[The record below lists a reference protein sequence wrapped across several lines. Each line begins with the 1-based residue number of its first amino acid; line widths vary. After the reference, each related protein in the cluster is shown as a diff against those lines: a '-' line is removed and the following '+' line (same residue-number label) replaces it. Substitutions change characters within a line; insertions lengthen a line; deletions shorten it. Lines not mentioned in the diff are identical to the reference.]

1 MSLLALEEVVVSE
14 GRVVIL
20 AELKGLKEH
29 EETIENNLKI
39 RIKKI
44 KKRGF
49 YKPIIADNQTNV
61 ILDGHH
67 KWNAAKEFGLSKV
80 PTIFVDY
87 FKDVGVQV
95 DVWPECGKDS
105 ITKEEVI
112 EMGLSGNVFPPKTSK
127 HSFDF
132 EIPSLSIPLEKLRDG

>member
-1 MSLLALEEVVVSE
+1 MSLLTLEEVMATES
-14 GRVVIL
+14 RVVIL
-20 AELKGLKEH
+20 AELKALKEH
-29 EETIENNLKI
+29 EEIIENNLNI

-49 YKPIIADNQTNV
+49 YKPIIADVRTNV

-87 FKDVGVQV
+87 FNDSGVQV

-112 EMGLSGNVFPPKTSK
+112 EMGLSKNVFPPKTSK

-132 EIPSLSIPLEKLRDG
+132 EIPSLSIPLKKLRDG

>member
-87 FKDVGVQV
+87 FNDSGVQV

-112 EMGLSGNVFPPKTSK
+112 EMGLSKNVFPPKTSK

>member
-1 MSLLALEEVVVSE
+1 MSLLALEEVMRGES
-14 GRVVIL
+14 RVVIL
-20 AELKGLKEH
+20 AEHKVLKEH
-29 EETIENNLKI
+29 EEIIENNLKI

-49 YKPIIADNQTNV
+49 YKPIIADKQTNV

-87 FKDVGVQV
+87 FNDSGVQV
-95 DVWPECGKDS
+95 NVWPECGKDS

>member
-1 MSLLALEEVVVSE
+1 MSLLALEEVVGAES
-14 GRVVIL
+14 RVVIL
-20 AELKGLKEH
+20 AEHKVLKEH
-29 EETIENNLKI
+29 EEIIENNLNI

-67 KWNAAKEFGLSKV
+67 KWNAAKQFGLSKV

-87 FKDVGVQV
+87 FNDSGVQV

-112 EMGLSGNVFPPKTSK
+112 EMGLSKNVFPPKTSK

>member
-1 MSLLALEEVVVSE
+1 MSLLALEEVVGAES
-14 GRVVIL
+14 RAVIL
-20 AELKGLKEH
+20 VEHKVLKEH
-29 EETIENNLKI
+29 EEIIENNLNI

-67 KWNAAKEFGLSKV
+67 KWNAAKQFGLSKV

-87 FKDVGVQV
+87 FNDSGVQV

-112 EMGLSGNVFPPKTSK
+112 KMGLSKNVFPPKTSK

>member
-1 MSLLALEEVVVSE
+1 MSLLALEEVVRPE
-14 GRVVIL
+14 NRAVII
-20 AELKGLKEH
+20 AELKVLKEH
-29 EETIENNLKI
+29 EEIIENNLNT

-44 KKRGF
+44 KNRGF

-67 KWNAAKEFGLSKV
+67 KWNAAKELGLSKV

-87 FKDVGVQV
+87 LNDSGVQV
-95 DVWPECGKDS
+95 DVWPECDKDS

-112 EMGLSGNVFPPKTSK
+112 EMGLSEYVFPPKTSK

-132 EIPSLSIPLEKLRDG
+132 EIPSLSISLEKLRD

>member
-1 MSLLALEEVVVSE
+1 MSLLTLEEVMATES
-14 GRVVIL
+14 RVVIL
-20 AELKGLKEH
+20 AELKALKEH
-29 EETIENNLKI
+29 EEIIENNLNI

-49 YKPIIADNQTNV
+49 YKPIIADVQTNV

-87 FKDVGVQV
+87 FNDSGVQV

-112 EMGLSGNVFPPKTSK
+112 EMGLSKNVFPPKTSK

>member
-1 MSLLALEEVVVSE
+1 MSLLALEEVMAVES
-14 GRVVIL
+14 RVVIL
-20 AELKGLKEH
+20 AELKALKEH
-29 EETIENNLKI
+29 EEIIENNLNI

-87 FKDVGVQV
+87 FNDSGVQV
-95 DVWPECGKDS
+95 DVWPECDKDS

-112 EMGLSGNVFPPKTSK
+112 EMGLSENVFPPKTSK

-132 EIPSLSIPLEKLRDG
+132 EIPSLSIPLEKLRDV

>member
-1 MSLLALEEVVVSE
+1 MSLLALEEVVRAES
-14 GRVVIL
+14 RAVIL
-20 AELKGLKEH
+20 AEHKVLKEH
-29 EETIENNLKI
+29 EEIIKNNLNV
-39 RIKKI
+39 RIKKM
-44 KKRGF
+44 KKKGF
-49 YKPIIADNQTNV
+49 YKPIIADCQTNV

-87 FKDVGVQV
+87 FKDAGVQV

-112 EMGLSGNVFPPKTSK
+112 KMGLSEYVFPPKTSK

-132 EIPSLSIPLEKLRDG
+132 EIPSLSIPLGKLRDG

>member
-1 MSLLALEEVVVSE
+1 MSLLASE
-14 GRVVIL
+14 GIVGLGDRAVIL
-20 AELKGLKEH
+20 AEHNILKEH
-29 EETIENNLKI
+29 EEIIEENLKI
-39 RIKKI
+39 RINKM

-49 YKPIIADNQTNV
+49 YKPIIADYETKV

-67 KWNAAKEFGLSKV
+67 KWNAAKDLGLSKI

-87 FKDVGVQV
+87 FNDLGIKVGV
-95 DVWPECGKDS
+95 WPKCGKNS

-112 EMGLSGNVFPPKTSK
+112 EMGLSKYVYPPKTSK

-132 EIPSLSIPLEKLRDG
+132 EIPSISIPLKSLQD

>member
-1 MSLLALEEVVVSE
+1 MSLLALEEVVGAES
-14 GRVVIL
+14 RAVIL
-20 AELKGLKEH
+20 VEHKVLKEH
-29 EETIENNLKI
+29 EEIIENNLNI

-67 KWNAAKEFGLSKV
+67 KWNAAKQFGLSKV

-87 FKDVGVQV
+87 FNDSGVQV

-112 EMGLSGNVFPPKTSK
+112 EMGLSENVFPPKTSK

>member
-1 MSLLALEEVVVSE
+1 MSLLALEEVMAAES
-14 GRVVIL
+14 RVVIL
-20 AELKGLKEH
+20 AELKALKEH
-29 EETIENNLKI
+29 EEIIEKNLNV

-49 YKPIIADNQTNV
+49 YKPIIADNQTKV

-87 FKDVGVQV
+87 FNDPGVQV
-95 DVWPECGKDS
+95 DVWPECGKDF

-112 EMGLSGNVFPPKTSK
+112 EMGLSENVFPPKTSK

-132 EIPSLSIPLEKLRDG
+132 EIPSLSIPLEKLRD

>member
-1 MSLLALEEVVVSE
+1 MSLLALEEVMATES
-14 GRVVIL
+14 RVVIL
-20 AELKGLKEH
+20 AELEALKEH
-29 EETIENNLKI
+29 EEIIENNLNI

-87 FKDVGVQV
+87 FNDSGVQV

-112 EMGLSGNVFPPKTSK
+112 EMGLSKNVFPPKTSK

>member
-1 MSLLALEEVVVSE
+1 MSLLALEEVVGAES
-14 GRVVIL
+14 RAVIL
-20 AELKGLKEH
+20 VEHKVLKEH
-29 EETIENNLKI
+29 EEIIENNLNI

-67 KWNAAKEFGLSKV
+67 KWNAAKQFGLSKV

-87 FKDVGVQV
+87 FNDSGVQV

-112 EMGLSGNVFPPKTSK
+112 EMGLSKNVFPPKK
-127 HSFDF
+127 
-132 EIPSLSIPLEKLRDG
+132 KGY

>member
-1 MSLLALEEVVVSE
+1 MSLLALEEVVGAES
-14 GRVVIL
+14 RAVIL
-20 AELKGLKEH
+20 VEHKVLKEH
-29 EETIENNLKI
+29 EEIIENNLNI

-67 KWNAAKEFGLSKV
+67 KWNAAKQFGLSKV

-87 FKDVGVQV
+87 FNDSGVQV

-112 EMGLSGNVFPPKTSK
+112 EMGLSKNVFPPKTSK

>member
-1 MSLLALEEVVVSE
+1 MSLLALEEVMATES
-14 GRVVIL
+14 RVVIL
-20 AELKGLKEH
+20 AELKALKEH
-29 EETIENNLKI
+29 EEIIENNLNI

-87 FKDVGVQV
+87 FNDSGVQV

-112 EMGLSGNVFPPKTSK
+112 EMGLSKNVFPPKTSK

>member
-1 MSLLALEEVVVSE
+1 MSLLTLEEVMATES
-14 GRVVIL
+14 RVVIL
-20 AELKGLKEH
+20 AELKALKEH
-29 EETIENNLKI
+29 EEIIENNLNI

-49 YKPIIADNQTNV
+49 YKPIIADVRTNV

-87 FKDVGVQV
+87 FNDSGVQV

-112 EMGLSGNVFPPKTSK
+112 EMGLSKNVFPPKTSK

>member
-1 MSLLALEEVVVSE
+1 MAAKGKKNKKVVTDGVAHIHSSFNNTIVTITDKQ
-14 GRVVIL
+14 GNTICW
-20 AELKGLKEH
+20 ATSGGSGFKGSRKS
-29 EETIENNLKI
+29 TP
-39 RIKKI
+39 
-44 KKRGF
+44 F
-49 YKPIIADNQTNV
+49 AAQIAADKA
-61 ILDGHH
+61 G
-67 KWNAAKEFGLSKV
+67 NAAKEFGLSKV

-87 FKDVGVQV
+87 FNDSGVQV
-95 DVWPECGKDS
+95 NVWPECGKDS

>member
-1 MSLLALEEVVVSE
+1 MVSE
-14 GRVVIL
+14 SRAVIL
-20 AELKGLKEH
+20 AELKDLKEH
-29 EETIENNLKI
+29 EEIIENNLNI

-87 FKDVGVQV
+87 FNDSGVQV

-112 EMGLSGNVFPPKTSK
+112 EMGLSKNVFPPKTSK

-132 EIPSLSIPLEKLRDG
+132 EMPSLSIPLEKLRDV